1 MSMVEHVKVVYN
13 ELHLQKKLSEEYL
26 LALRLALVGCGI
38 IAETHHAPQLHT
50 LPAFELVAAI
60 DVDARRRAAVA
71 SKFGIAQHY
80 DDLETAL
87 KRTDIDAVAILTPP
101 ATHVALALTA
111 INAGKHVFIEKP
123 PALTLEDC
131 ERLIAAR
138 DAMRVR
144 AMVGFHL
151 RWHHHTR
158 MLRDLIKDREKSAFI
173 QSTFTSVTPPQ
184 ISDWRHDFGG
194 DLLTDSAIH
203 HIDLWQFLSQSEI
216 THISADRT
224 GDDHVVVNART
235 ANDILLSGS
244 FSRAA
249 IPESTIRVFTKTH
262 KFSAD
267 FYRFDGLRTVEI
279 NEAYGG
285 ISALAKSAVQ
295 TALELPRGL
304 RVSRH
309 GGDFAQAYQAQWQH
323 FADCIAQDRAPSASL
338 EDGRESLRVVLAAHH
353 AMQNHY
359 RVTVDAIG
367 EQSTL

>member
-13 ELHLQKKLSEEYL
+13 ELHLQKKLSEEYP

-87 KRTDIDAVAILTPP
+87 KHTAIDAVAILTPP

-123 PALTLEDC
+123 LALTLEDC

-151 RWHHHTR
+151 RWHIIHGCC
-158 MLRDLIKDREKSAFI
+158 A
-173 QSTFTSVTPPQ
+173 
-184 ISDWRHDFGG
+184 ISLKTAKNQHSFNQLLPASHRHKYPIG
-194 DLLTDSAIH
+194 DM
-203 HIDLWQFLSQSEI
+203 
-216 THISADRT
+216 
-224 GDDHVVVNART
+224 
-235 ANDILLSGS
+235 IL
-244 FSRAA
+244 A
-249 IPESTIRVFTKTH
+249 
-262 KFSAD
+262 
-267 FYRFDGLRTVEI
+267 
-279 NEAYGG
+279 G
-285 ISALAKSAVQ
+285 I
-295 TALELPRGL
+295 
-304 RVSRH
+304 
-309 GGDFAQAYQAQWQH
+309 
-323 FADCIAQDRAPSASL
+323 C
-338 EDGRESLRVVLAAHH
+338 
-353 AMQNHY
+353 
-359 RVTVDAIG
+359 
-367 EQSTL
+367 